1 MGKYIN
7 INTTLTGVTPLRI
20 SDVATI
26 ASANAG
32 AGAANVSTFTL
43 TYTDGGT
50 AIITTQPIGAAGDA
64 VKPTLPTTA
73 AQRAAVVRALWQQVI
88 KGVAQPWNLP
98 MVGGEDAVY
107 GFTTSPSAPQ
117 PVTGT
122 LASKSS
128 SQLLGTDV
136 ANVVGVM
143 EPIMASIG

>member
-32 AGAANVSTFTL
+32 AGAANASTFTL

-50 AIITTQPIGAAGDA
+50 AVIATQPIGAAGA
-64 VKPTLPTTA
+64 TNRSIPTTA

-128 SQLLGTDV
+128 SQLLGTDS
-136 ANVVGVM
+136 APIVGVM
-143 EPIMASIG
+143 APLMASIS

>member
-1 MGKYIN
+1 MGKYLN

-32 AGAANVSTFTL
+32 AGAANASTFTL

-50 AIITTQPIGAAGDA
+50 AVITTQPIGAAGA
-64 VKPTLPTTA
+64 TNRSIPTTA

-88 KGVAQPWNLP
+88 AGISQPWNLP
-98 MVGGEDAVY
+98 MVGGEDHVY
-107 GFTTSPSAPQ
+107 RFTTSPSASQ
-117 PVTGT
+117 PATGS

-128 SQLLGTDV
+128 SALLGTD
-136 ANVVGVM
+136 AAGAVGS
-143 EPIMASIG
+143 MASLVASIA

>member
-32 AGAANVSTFTL
+32 AGAANASTFTL

-50 AIITTQPIGAAGDA
+50 AIIATQPIGAAGA
-64 VKPTLPTTA
+64 TNRSIPTTA

-128 SQLLGTDV
+128 SQLLGTDS
-136 ANVVGVM
+136 APIVGVM
-143 EPIMASIG
+143 APLMASIS